1 MPSFDPQW
9 EVPVHEVK
17 RMLDVGESFVLLDV
31 REVEEHQVASI
42 PQAKL
47 VPLSTFAT
55 QLPHLLEH
63 ADDKVIVHCHHGQ
76 RSFNATAFLRQQGF
90 EDVKSMAG
98 GIDAWAL
105 EIDPTVPR
113 Y

>member
-1 MPSFDPQW
+1 MSRYDPDW

-17 RMLDVGESFVLLDV
+17 RMIDAGEPFVLLDV
-31 REVEEHQVASI
+31 REVEEHQTAHL

-47 VPLSTFAT
+47 VPLSQFAT
-55 QLPHLLEH
+55 HLPHLLEH
-63 ADDKVIVHCHHGQ
+63 ADDKVIVHCHLGQ
-76 RSFNATAFLRQQGF
+76 RSFNAAVFLRRQGF

-98 GIDAWAL
+98 GIDAWSL
-105 EIDPTVPR
+105 EIDPAVPR